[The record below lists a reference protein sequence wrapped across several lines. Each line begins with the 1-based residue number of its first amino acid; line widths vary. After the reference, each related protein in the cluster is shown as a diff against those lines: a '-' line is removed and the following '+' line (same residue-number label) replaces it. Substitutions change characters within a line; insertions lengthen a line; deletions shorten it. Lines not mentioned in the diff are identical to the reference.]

1 LGAAILLAAITAAPN
16 APAVPA
22 PGLML
27 PPDVA
32 SSPAWKY
39 AGMDAAACETELG
52 KRGIA
57 FTKVSAAAV
66 AAPVRLSG
74 PIRGVTF
81 HSQLPTA
88 QRATSP
94 YEIFDCRL
102 VLALDDFAV
111 ILGKYDVSE
120 VVHFSVYRPPI
131 KSWPQD
137 AVGKQHT
144 GGLAIDAGVFIR
156 KDGSILQVERDFHG
170 AIGATHGALDRVECV
185 LHVDHQI
192 HLRADG
198 LAHRGDDLD
207 DTLVRLVQPL
217 VRIGAREGRLALRGP
232 EAELLGAAAPGDH
245 RLDVGVE
252 RAHLRLQ

>member
-1 LGAAILLAAITAAPN
+1 
-16 APAVPA
+16 
-22 PGLML
+22 
-27 PPDVA
+27 
-32 SSPAWKY
+32 
-39 AGMDAAACETELG
+39 
-52 KRGIA
+52 
-57 FTKVSAAAV
+57 
-66 AAPVRLSG
+66 VRLSG

-170 AIGATHGALDRVECV
+170 AIGAPTCGGSAGPWPSTANAQV
-185 LHVDHQI
+185 LRNI
-192 HLRADG
+192 LCEAATAHLFNVVLTPDFNW
-198 LAHRGDDLD
+198 AHRNHFHLEVTAGAKWF
-207 DTLVRLVQPL
+207 LVK
-217 VRIGAREGRLALRGP
+217 
-232 EAELLGAAAPGDH
+232 
-245 RLDVGVE
+245 
-252 RAHLRLQ
+252 